1 MTNTQP
7 EAGNPPEPVQ
17 LQWIELDATENHPG
31 YRIQIEIVDGRY
43 AATEVVLWP
52 PKGRA
57 ITRSMLHDMNIHEIV
72 QDAVRGAEEDGGED
86 VQWPS
91 LMERALAPLK
101 EENITGTAKLEAVA
115 KVYQL
120 AKLQR
125 IPLHQVAA
133 ELGVHK
139 KTLQRWAQQA
149 EADGFLSA
157 EDRTW

>member
-7 EAGNPPEPVQ
+7 EAENSPEPVE
-17 LQWIELDATENHPG
+17 LQWIEIDAAESHPG
-31 YRIQIEIVDGRY
+31 YRIQIEIIDGRY

-72 QDAVRGAEEDGGED
+72 QDAVRGAEEDGAED
-86 VQWPS
+86 VLRPS
-91 LMERALAPLK
+91 PMSRAMEPLK
-101 EENITGTAKLEAVA
+101 EDDLAGTAKLEAVA
-115 KVYQL
+115 KVYKT
-120 AKLQR
+120 AKLSR
-125 IPLHQVAA
+125 VPLHKVAA
-133 ELGVHK
+133 NLGVHK

-149 EADGFLSA
+149 EAAGFLSG